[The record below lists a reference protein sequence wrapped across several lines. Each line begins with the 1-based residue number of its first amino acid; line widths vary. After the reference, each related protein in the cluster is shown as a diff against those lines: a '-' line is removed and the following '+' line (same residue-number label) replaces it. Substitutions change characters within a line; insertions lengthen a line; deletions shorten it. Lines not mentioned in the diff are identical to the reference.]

1 MDKIEHTC
9 NACEM
14 EYKIRSTMAVLENV
28 QTRYCPYCGTEN
40 IDDLDFEEGYE
51 IPLNESD
58 DEDFE

>member
-1 MDKIEHTC
+1 
-9 NACEM
+9 
-14 EYKIRSTMAVLENV
+14 MAVLENV

>member
-1 MDKIEHTC
+1 
-9 NACEM
+9 M